1 MRHRP
6 YLILLAALAALS
18 LAAAGC
24 GDDEETTTEEPA
36 VTSEETGAA
45 NEETDGGGGA
55 AKPVE
60 VAMTEYRFDPSD
72 LALAQGDSIEVVN
85 DGELPHNFTVEAED
99 LATPDI
105 DPGASD
111 ELTVDLAPGEYE
123 FICTIA
129 DHAAD
134 GMTGTLTV
142 E

>member
-6 YLILLAALAALS
+6 FLILLAALVALS

-24 GDDEETTTEEPA
+24 GDDEETTTEAPA
-36 VTSEETGAA
+36 VTSEDTGAA
-45 NEETDGGGGA
+45 GEETGGASEDTGGGGGD

-99 LATPDI
+99 LATPDL
-105 DPGASD
+105 DPGASE
-111 ELTVDLAPGEYE
+111 ELAV
-123 FICTIA
+123 
-129 DHAAD
+129 
-134 GMTGTLTV
+134 
-142 E
+142 